1 MEIQRVA
8 KAPLTQAKVNEKG
21 IKGSVSFTKV
31 MEQKQSEIQ
40 KEKMNQLLQE
50 IEQQGIKLSESRTVE
65 HLRQYKKLIK
75 QFLQH
80 AVQNGL
86 ELSEDCGFNSRGSL
100 KIYRLVKEVDQKLIE
115 LTNEIL
121 DKEKE
126 GLRTLQLIGEIKGML
141 INIYS

>member
-86 ELSEDCGFNSRGSL
+86 ELSEDRGFNSRGSL